1 MKIKVNLGLL
11 GNLRKGKKI
20 MKKLSREK
28 KIRKK
33 LKIRKFKEIL
43 KIKENLVLLGKLR
56 KF

>member
-1 MKIKVNLGLL
+1 MKIKENLGLL

-33 LKIRKFKEIL
+33 QRR
-43 KIKENLVLLGKLR
+43 KIKEG
-56 KF
+56 